1 MNINMEF
8 DSKAKTWDKDPVKI
22 DRAKTFAEKIIVSLP
37 DNHDGLAMEFGCGT
51 GQVSLFLSGQ
61 FKTIY
66 MVDSS
71 AGMIDVLR
79 ENINEKG
86 IKNLI
91 PVYKDVLKDGI
102 ELPQLDVIY
111 SLMTLHH
118 IEELDRIFEI
128 FGKTLKPGG
137 LLFIGDLEREDGSF
151 HDHSPNFK
159 GHHGFEKESLKLKL
173 QERGFRETDYRRFF
187 KLTKKFEDGSSK
199 EFPLFFMVAQKI

>member
-1 MNINMEF
+1 MEF
-8 DSKAKTWDKDPVKI
+8 DNKAKTWDKDPVKI

-51 GQVSLFLSGQ
+51 GQVSLFLSEY

-71 AGMIDVLR
+71 AGMIDVLSG
-79 ENINEKG
+79 NIKEKG
-86 IKNLI
+86 IKNMM
-91 PVYKDVLKDGI
+91 PVHKDVLKDGI

-111 SLMTLHH
+111 TLMTLHH

-128 FGKTLKPGG
+128 FCKTLKPGG

-151 HDHSPNFK
+151 HDHARNFK
-159 GHHGFEKESLKLKL
+159 GHHGFERESLMLKL
-173 QERGFRETDYRRFF
+173 QEKGFRETDYYRFF
-187 KLTKKFEDGSSK
+187 KLIKKSEDGTSK
-199 EFPLFFMVAQKI
+199 EFPLFFMAAQKN

>member
-1 MNINMEF
+1 MEF
-8 DSKAKTWDKDPVKI
+8 DNKAKTWDKDPIKI
-22 DRAKTFAEKIIVSLP
+22 ERAKIFADEIIESLP
-37 DNHDGLAMEFGCGT
+37 DYYDGLAMEFGCGT

-71 AGMIDVLR
+71 AGMIEVLKA
-79 ENINEKG
+79 NIKERG
-86 IKNLI
+86 IKNMV
-91 PVYKDVLKDGI
+91 PVNKDVLKDGI

-118 IEELDRIFEI
+118 IEELDRIIDI
-128 FGKTLKPGG
+128 FNQVLKPGG
-137 LLFIGDLEREDGSF
+137 LLFIGDLEKEDGSF
-151 HDHSPNFK
+151 HDNTKEFK
-159 GHHGFEKESLKLKL
+159 GHHGFERNKLKRIH
-173 QERGFRETDYRRFF
+173 EKRGFRETDYRRFF